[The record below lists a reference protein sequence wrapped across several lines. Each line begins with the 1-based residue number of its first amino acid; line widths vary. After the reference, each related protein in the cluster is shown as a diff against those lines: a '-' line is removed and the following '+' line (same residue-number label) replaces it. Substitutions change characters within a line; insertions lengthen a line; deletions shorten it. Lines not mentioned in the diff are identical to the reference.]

1 MGSSRRSWGA
11 VRRVQPSGR
20 WQARWPDPET
30 GRLTPAPQTFTTRT
44 AAGKWL
50 DAKRTDLERGTAV
63 DDRAA
68 QKPLSYWWPAYERS
82 LANLKESTRTSY
94 EAAWRLRIK
103 PRFGTTAVRR
113 IMPSHVSAWMLDLT
127 EAGTSA
133 SKVHEASGVLKR
145 VLDIPL
151 RDRVIASNPCVLR
164 DGKLP
169 RRPRTDRPVL
179 SPTDVERLV
188 EAMRR
193 DDDKLIVR
201 LLAYGGLRIGE
212 ALALRAVNLDP
223 VRHTL
228 RIQESVGEVAG
239 RRVVGDTKTY
249 AVRTITLPQ
258 SLSRQLADAIG
269 HGVEGRISTGLMF
282 PNRRG
287 EHRRYRVWRRDSWD
301 PATKKAG
308 LTATPHDLRATCAS
322 LLIDAGASVK
332 DVQQHLGH
340 ADVTTTMGLYAR
352 VRPGRSADLA
362 NKMDA
367 LLAEV

>member
-1 MGSSRRSWGA
+1 MPSSMPLSTSTTGRQDRMRRGYVASSRRSWGA

-20 WQARWPDPET
+20 WQVRWPDPET
-30 GRLTPAPQTFTTRT
+30 GRLTPGPETFTTKT

-68 QKPLSYWWPAYERS
+68 QRPLSYWWPEYERS
-82 LANLKESTRTSY
+82 LANRKESTRTSY

-103 PRFGTTAVRR
+103 PRFGRTVVRR
-113 IMPSHVSAWMLDLT
+113 IKPSHVSTWMLDLT
-127 EAGTSA
+127 DAGTSA

-164 DGKLP
+164 EGRLP

-179 SPTDVERLV
+179 SPAEVERLAS
-188 EAMRR
+188 AMRR

-212 ALALRAVNLDP
+212 ALALRVVDHDP

-228 RIQESVGEVAG
+228 RIRESVGEVGG
-239 RRVVGDTKTY
+239 RRVVGATKTY
-249 AVRTITLPQ
+249 AVRTITLPE
-258 SLSRQLADAIG
+258 SLSLQLADAG
-269 HGVEGRISTGLMF
+269 GYVAGQSKQSKSRLMF
-282 PNRRG
+282 PNR
-287 EHRRYRVWRRDSWD
+287 
-301 PATKKAG
+301 
-308 LTATPHDLRATCAS
+308 
-322 LLIDAGASVK
+322 
-332 DVQQHLGH
+332 
-340 ADVTTTMGLYAR
+340 
-352 VRPGRSADLA
+352 
-362 NKMDA
+362 
-367 LLAEV
+367 

>member
-1 MGSSRRSWGA
+1 MAASRRSWGA

-20 WQARWPDPET
+20 WQVRWPDPET
-30 GRLTPAPQTFTTRT
+30 GRLTPGPRTFTTRT

-50 DAKRTDLERGTAV
+50 DAKRADLERGTAV
-63 DDRAA
+63 EDRAA
-68 QKPLSYWWPAYERS
+68 QRPLSFWWPAYERS
-82 LANLKESTRTSY
+82 LADLKESTRISY

-103 PRFGTTAVRR
+103 PRFGGIAVRGIR
-113 IMPSHVSAWMLDLT
+113 PSDVSAWMLDLT

-133 SKVHEASGVLKR
+133 SKVHEACGVLKR

-151 RDRVIASNPCVLR
+151 RDRVITSNPCVLR
-164 DGKLP
+164 EGRLP

-179 SPTDVERLV
+179 SPADVERLTS
-188 EAMRR
+188 AMRR

-212 ALALRAVNLDP
+212 ALALRVVDHDP

-228 RIQESVGEVAG
+228 RVRESVGEVGG
-239 RRVVGDTKTY
+239 RRVVGGTKTY
-249 AVRTITLPQ
+249 AVRTITLPE
-258 SLSRQLADAIG
+258 SLSRQLAEAN
-269 HGVEGRISTGLMF
+269 GRVAGQSEYRLMF
-282 PNRRG
+282 PNRLG

-301 PATKKAG
+301 PATRTVG
-308 LTATPHDLRATCAS
+308 LTATPRDLRATCAS

-352 VRPGRSADLA
+352 VRPGRSTDLA
-362 NKMDA
+362 EKMNA